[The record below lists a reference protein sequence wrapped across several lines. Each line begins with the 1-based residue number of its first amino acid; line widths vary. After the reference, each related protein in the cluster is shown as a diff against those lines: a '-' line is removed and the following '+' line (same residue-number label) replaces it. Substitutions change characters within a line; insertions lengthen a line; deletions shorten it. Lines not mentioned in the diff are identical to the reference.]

1 MEKNTLKSVNKTDQR
16 AGIVVAYTFFP
27 KESGRWLESRIYLI
41 KATQDSEWEK
51 LRWDLGYW
59 DVEWPQM
66 IIGFCVLLK
75 QEFY

>member
-1 MEKNTLKSVNKTDQR
+1 M
-16 AGIVVAYTFFP
+16 
-27 KESGRWLESRIYLI
+27 YLI

-51 LRWDLGYW
+51 LRWDLGFW